1 MSKNCFVKKLKG
13 VVSNSDLPVY
23 DGINIKVLKASV
35 TPNDSALSLRI
46 ISSGEITIK
55 TDDSHLFYVNGGSG
69 VSEYSGVFQDWAV
82 IKAQN
87 ENYNIIIKS
96 KKLVTDFSN
105 VDGDTSREHN
115 YGFDI
120 NALEN
125 CTGTINVRSN
135 SNVYGEVKRIKA
147 SSFSISNSPNTFI
160 NFANVVFD
168 EAITWFGQLA
178 INKTDSKGDFNNAS
192 LIRML
197 ASTTNSGE
205 VKLNFENTSVV
216 GNPVNFANALVAA
229 GKNKGK
235 IKMYTTGTTITNPTG
250 INTFLIRFGTSMENP
265 TAEETSQG
273 YQFASV

>member
-1 MSKNCFVKKLKG
+1 MSKNCFIKKLKG
-13 VVSNSDLPVY
+13 VVSNNDLPVY
-23 DGINIKVLKASV
+23 DGITIKVLKASV
-35 TPNDSALSLRI
+35 TPDDGALSFRI
-46 ISSGEITIK
+46 VSSGKITIK
-55 TDDSHLFYVNGGSG
+55 TDESHLFYVNGGSG

-105 VDGDTSREHN
+105 LDGDTSTEHN

-125 CTGTINVRSN
+125 CTGTISVRSN
-135 SNVYGEVKRIKA
+135 NNVYGEVKRIKA
-147 SSFSISNSPNTFI
+147 SFFIISNSPNIFV

-178 INKTDSKGDFNNAS
+178 LNKTDSKGDFNNAS
-192 LIRML
+192 FIQML

-205 VKLNFENTSVV
+205 IRLNFENSSVV

-235 IKMYTTGTTITNPTG
+235 IKMLTTGTTITNPTG
-250 INTFLIRFGTSMENP
+250 NNTFLIRFGTSMENP

-273 YQFASV
+273 YQFA